1 MSWDSI
7 KILMEANMLWL
18 LAALVIGLVVG
29 WRASAPSKD

>member
-18 LAALVIGLVVG
+18 VAALVIGLVVG
-29 WRASAPSKD
+29 WRTSASNKD